1 MEPIFIAI
9 IVPVVS
15 TGLIVFLTWILR
27 KAIQD
32 LKNQVTPNG
41 GGSMY
46 DKTNEAKDF
55 ARKALEVSVATEARL
70 INLESK
76 VDAIILSRLP

>member
-1 MEPIFIAI
+1 MEAI
-9 IVPVVS
+9 IIPIIATVVS
-15 TGLIVFLTWILR
+15 TIVIAFFTWVLR
-27 KAIQD
+27 AAIRD
-32 LKNQVTPNG
+32 LKDQVTPNG

-46 DKTNEAKDF
+46 DKTNETKDL
-55 ARKALEVSVATEARL
+55 ARKALEVSVSTEARV